1 MIHAHPAVAAAADA
15 AEMLS
20 MFVNGGAADS
30 FWEALNFQDALI
42 FAELP
47 AALGD
52 FRAAQAVIGEWQ
64 RYDPEHDEHAAALA
78 AVKSCYA
85 ADMSARGA
93 VVITVTVPGVK
104 TMTFPVAAEDC
115 IIEDDAPEAFVLST
129 AQAFEVLEAWMS
141 DTDGDVRSWTLPGG
155 DDCHDY
161 LLATASHGQIS
172 FAEWP
177 RHETAGSVGGY
188 STADFPLELVIAR
201 AAA

>member
-15 AEMLS
+15 ADLLS
-20 MFVNGGAADS
+20 MFVNEGLADS
-30 FWEALNFQDALI
+30 FWEALNFQDALV

-52 FRAAQAVIGEWQ
+52 FRAAEGVMGEWQ
-64 RYDPEHDEHAAALA
+64 RHDPEHVEHATALA
-78 AVKSCYA
+78 AVKRCYA
-85 ADMSARGA
+85 AGMSARGA

-115 IIEDDAPEAFVLST
+115 IVEDDAPEAFILSA

-141 DTDGDVRSWTLPGG
+141 DTNGDARSWTTPGP

-177 RHETAGSVGGY
+177 RYETAGSVGGY

-201 AAA
+201 AAG